1 MAQKIM
7 YAKSKVEGDD
17 KTIIYCKDL
26 DRGEYETRYRGN
38 LTCIKGCRAR
48 IKFTHKKNNVKFF
61 STWNKEGNL
70 HDKTCPYYVDY
81 KGIIGRKRLVAFYK
95 GIELSEDDILRR
107 LQDKMERLNNIYS
120 EQDIID
126 PINGS
131 LEVYI
136 SGESDVAVYV
146 DDDNGDKSEFT
157 PRIRYDY
164 AEFISTDD
172 IGCRK
177 GVLGEVGT
185 VRLEE
190 DKNKVKYAYF
200 NLTTKHSSVSIAF
213 SEAFYSNELSQGVEE
228 FEKYIMKVNEMVEKG
243 NKVYVIAYG
252 EITRKRRD
260 KNGVNVLVISP
271 YRILVN
277 GMTYRQILYGK

>member
-7 YAKSKVEGDD
+7 YAKSRVDGDA
-17 KTIIYCKDL
+17 KSIIYCKDL

-38 LTCIKGCRAR
+38 LSCIKGCRAR
-48 IKFTHKKNNVKFF
+48 IKFTERKNNMKFF

-70 HDKTCPYYVDY
+70 HDKTCPYHVDY
-81 KGIIGRKRLVAFYK
+81 KGKIGRKRLVAFYK

-131 LEVYI
+131 LEVDI

-146 DDDNGDKSEFT
+146 DDDNGDKSEFA

-164 AEFISTDD
+164 AEFISADD

-177 GVLGEVGT
+177 GVLGYIRNVK
-185 VRLEE
+185 LEE

-200 NLTTKHSSVSIAF
+200 NLTAKHSNVSIAF

-228 FEKYIMKVNEMVEKG
+228 FERYIMKVNEMVEKG

-277 GMTYRQILYGK
+277 GMTYRQIVYAG

>member
-7 YAKSKVEGDD
+7 YAKSRVDGDA
-17 KTIIYCKDL
+17 KSIIYCKDL

-38 LTCIKGCRAR
+38 LSCIKGCRAR
-48 IKFTHKKNNVKFF
+48 IKFTERKNNMKFF

-70 HDKTCPYYVDY
+70 HDKTCPYHVDY
-81 KGIIGRKRLVAFYK
+81 KGKIGRKRLVAFYK

-131 LEVYI
+131 LEVDI

-146 DDDNGDKSEFT
+146 DDDNGDKSEFA

-177 GVLGEVGT
+177 GVLGYIRNVK
-185 VRLEE
+185 LEE

-200 NLTTKHSSVSIAF
+200 NLTAKHSNVSIAF

-228 FEKYIMKVNEMVEKG
+228 FERYIMKVNEMVEKG

-277 GMTYRQILYGK
+277 GMTYRQIVYAG